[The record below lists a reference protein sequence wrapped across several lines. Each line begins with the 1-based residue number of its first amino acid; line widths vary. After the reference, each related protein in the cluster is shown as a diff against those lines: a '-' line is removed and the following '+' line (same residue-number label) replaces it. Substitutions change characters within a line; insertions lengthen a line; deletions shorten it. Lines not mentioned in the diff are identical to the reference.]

1 MEGWWVSVE
10 ERGMMG
16 IGGEEG
22 VMSDGG
28 GEGVVV
34 LVELIQVR
42 ILN

>member
-1 MEGWWVSVE
+1 MSVE

>member
-1 MEGWWVSVE
+1 MSVE

-28 GEGVVV
+28 GEEVVV
-34 LVELIQVR
+34 LVKVKGWWR
-42 ILN
+42 RWR

>member
-1 MEGWWVSVE
+1 MSVE
-10 ERGMMG
+10 ERVVMG